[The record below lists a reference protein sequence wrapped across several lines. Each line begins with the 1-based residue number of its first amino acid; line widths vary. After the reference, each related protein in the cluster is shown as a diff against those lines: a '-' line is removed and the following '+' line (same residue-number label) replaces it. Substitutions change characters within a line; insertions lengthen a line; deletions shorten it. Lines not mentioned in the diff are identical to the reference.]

1 MKKLLIKTSLIAI
14 IAFLSLIG
22 MVAQETTESPIQ
34 IVVAARKGS
43 DTTRYLAV
51 NKELKN
57 KEKTFLASKRALSYL
72 QILAISSSQ
81 IGEYK
86 KALLYFDKS
95 LALQNKIN
103 PIDPIAASELDK
115 YKPQNAIKFI
125 ETIADSNQAI
135 MLNEG
140 HNLAYN
146 RAFAIRLLDV
156 LYKKGFRYFAAE
168 TLAENDKELE
178 KRGYPIYGKTGFYTD
193 EPVYGD
199 LIRAALKIGYK
210 VVAYES
216 ETGTAYLRERGQ
228 AQNLYDRILSKDP
241 KAKIFVYA
249 GYDHIAKG
257 GEKDENKLMAQ
268 FFKDI
273 SKINP
278 YSIDQVDMAERSSSE
293 NEFKTYKHA
302 LTKDMGKE
310 PVVFCDKQGKPN
322 IVDNVKYD
330 AQIFHPR
337 SEYQKGRPTW
347 LLMGGLRKHYEF
359 SVELCKG
366 KFPSLVQAFLA
377 NEGKDAVPI
386 DQVQVSDS
394 KNVPALVLPVG
405 EFRLRVVDDSG
416 NIINE
421 SKIELK

>member
-1 MKKLLIKTSLIAI
+1 MKKLFIKTILVVI
-14 IAFLSLIG
+14 IGLLSLVG
-22 MVAQETTESPIQ
+22 MFAQEAIETPIQ
-34 IVVAARKGS
+34 IIVTARKS
-43 DTTRYLAV
+43 EDTTRYLAV

-72 QILAISSSQ
+72 QILAVSSSQ

-86 KALLYFDKS
+86 EALLYFDKS
-95 LALQNKIN
+95 LAAQNKTDSID
-103 PIDPIAASELDK
+103 PIDPSELNK

-125 ETIADSNQAI
+125 KSIADTNQAI

-168 TLAENDKELE
+168 TLAESDKELD
-178 KRGYPIYGKTGFYTD
+178 KRGYPAYGKTGFYTD

-199 LIRAALKIGYK
+199 LIRTALKIGYK

-278 YSIDQVDMAERSSSE
+278 YSIDQVDMAERSSPE
-293 NEFKTYKHA
+293 NEFKTYKKA
-302 LTKDMGKE
+302 LTKNMGKE
-310 PVVFCDKQGKPN
+310 PVVFCNKEGKSYVVSS
-322 IVDNVKYD
+322 IKYD

-359 SVELCKG
+359 SAELCKG

-386 DQVQVSDS
+386 DQVKVSDS
-394 KNVPALVLPVG
+394 KNIPALVLPVG
-405 EFRLRVVDDSG
+405 EFKLRVVDDYG
-416 NIINE
+416 NIVNE